1 MWCFHWADILV
12 SWNITLP
19 LGYIGYN
26 AKWPFHPCHAYF
38 FIFVYLSFRQG
49 SIIVDLLV
57 ELITNLHTYQDQII
71 DIDVN
76 YILSLLSEAIANA
89 QIPSLLADVIPES
102 IAVTES
108 KYISLYHTSISG
120 ILWHNIHH
128 LKVDLQCTCLYM
140 YVYRTINHS
149 QTG

>member
-1 MWCFHWADILV
+1 MKKHNKKWSFHRAMHI
-12 SWNITLP
+12 
-19 LGYIGYN
+19 
-26 AKWPFHPCHAYF
+26 F
-38 FIFVYLSFRQG
+38 FIIVYLSFRQG

-76 YILSLLSEAIANA
+76 YILSLLSQAIANA

-108 KYISLYHTSISG
+108 KFI
-120 ILWHNIHH
+120 
-128 LKVDLQCTCLYM
+128 
-140 YVYRTINHS
+140 
-149 QTG
+149 